1 MRVLVTGGAG
11 FIGSHIVDLLVDR
24 GDDVLSVDNISPA
37 AHVRAPTYLNP
48 GAEHRTL
55 TLDDIDGLTSACR
68 GVDAVCHQ
76 AARVGLG
83 VNFDDVTDYVADNCA
98 GTANLF
104 KSLYRNG
111 FAGRVVQA
119 SSMVVYGEGRY
130 RCPEHGEVAPGR
142 RRAQDL
148 LSSRFE
154 PPCPVCGRTITP
166 TTVNESAPLD
176 PRTVY
181 AATKAHQEH
190 LGTAFAG
197 ATGSDVVSLRYHNV
211 YGPRMPRDTPYAG
224 VASIF
229 RSSCEAHRPP
239 QVFEDGQQRRDF
251 IHVTD
256 VATANILALTA
267 PGTIG
272 RAYNIATGQVCT
284 ISELAEYVCDG
295 VDPTAPR
302 PVITGRYR
310 AGDVRHINASPA
322 LAQQTFGFNA
332 RVNHQDGLTVFAT
345 APLRESLQEGRSA
358 TG

>member
-11 FIGSHIVDLLVDR
+11 FIGSHIVDLLVER

-37 AHVRAPTYLNP
+37 AHAAPPGYLNP
-48 GAEHRTL
+48 GAEYRTL
-55 TLDDIDGLTSACR
+55 SLDDIDGLTEACR

-111 FAGRVVQA
+111 FDGRVVQA

-130 RCPEHGEVAPGR
+130 RCPEHGDVAPGR
-142 RRAQDL
+142 RRGEDL
-148 LSSRFE
+148 LIGRFE
-154 PPCPVCGRTITP
+154 PPCPVCGCPITP
-166 TTVNESAPLD
+166 TSVTETAPLD
-176 PRTVY
+176 PRNVY

-229 RSSCEAHRPP
+229 RSSCEARRAP
-239 QVFEDGQQRRDF
+239 QVFEDGRQRRDF
-251 IHVTD
+251 VHVTD
-256 VATANILALTA
+256 VANANMLALTA
-267 PGTIG
+267 SESIG
-272 RAYNIATGQVCT
+272 GAYNIATGNVCT
-284 ISELAEYVCDG
+284 IGELAEYVCDG
-295 VDPTAPR
+295 VDPAAPR
-302 PVITGRYR
+302 PVITGQFR

-322 LAQQTFGFNA
+322 LAQQTFGFTA
-332 RVNHQDGLTVFAT
+332 SVKHQDGLPAFAT
-345 APLRESLQEGRSA
+345 APLRESLKARSVS
-358 TG
+358 